1 MFDDLLC
8 SVSNGLVMANLA
20 VACTDDAL
28 YAHTVACFYHIHK
41 SIAEAIRRHA
51 QHPGAH
57 VSHANAYL
65 PENST
70 RRQAV
75 ANPWCCCAGGTQG
88 LGRLQASQRGWT
100 AQRLLRRTCAT

>member
-1 MFDDLLC
+1 
-8 SVSNGLVMANLA
+8 
-20 VACTDDAL
+20 
-28 YAHTVACFYHIHK
+28 
-41 SIAEAIRRHA
+41 
-51 QHPGAH
+51 